1 MKRISSDTPETINA
15 VCDILSKGNVVVYPT
30 DTLYGFGGDAAN
42 GDAIKK
48 INQIKGRTAPLSVL
62 APDRSTALSWMKL
75 TEDEKILVSKKLGGA
90 ATVIVP
96 VFKDIVHSSITG
108 EYNTLGIRIPYH
120 SFCQQLAL
128 KFGGPITTTSVNR
141 TGDPPMTDPNHIYSE
156 FKHEVDLLIDDG
168 IISGRGSAIYIYK
181 HGKLKIMRS

>member
-30 DTLYGFGGDAAN
+30 DTLYGFGGDAVN

-90 ATVIVP
+90 ATIIVP

-120 SFCQQLAL
+120 SFCQQLAR

>member
-15 VCDILSKGNVVVYPT
+15 VCDVLSKGNVVVYPT

-62 APDRSTALSWMKL
+62 APDRSSALSWMKL
-75 TEDEKILVSKKLGGA
+75 TEDEKILVSKILGGA

-120 SFCQQLAL
+120 SFCQQLAR
-128 KFGGPITTTSVNR
+128 KFGGPITSTSVNR

-156 FKHEVDLLIDDG
+156 FKHEVDLLVDDG

-181 HGKLKIMRS
+181 HGKLKTMRS

>member
-15 VCDILSKGNVVVYPT
+15 VCDVLSKGNVVVYPT

-48 INQIKGRTAPLSVL
+48 INQIKGRTAPLTVL

-120 SFCQQLAL
+120 SFCQQLAR
-128 KFGGPITTTSVNR
+128 KFGGPITSTSVNR